1 MRSRRPA
8 TRRSSDGDQDNEDSF
23 NLDTDE
29 NPDDERRGSPAP
41 VGITAGY
48 SLADG
53 SGGSTTA
60 TGASTTAARLGADDN
75 GPPTEPSAPEGAPT
89 PARTTP
95 ELSMGMMQDFAE
107 ALLQTLSR
115 RQQGSSP
122 PRSVPGVQDSSPT
135 SYPTGSEPAFGVG
148 TPNSAEYALQGL
160 SVDSLCE
167 SAFIIYRNSSKVA
180 CCDERWP

>member
-60 TGASTTAARLGADDN
+60 TGASTTAAKLGADDN
-75 GPPTEPSAPEGAPT
+75 GPPTEPPTQPGPATPSSDAQNAAIRGHWGPPRCQYRRSSVGASRPTSRWPLAARSRGQLSRFALPAPW
-89 PARTTP
+89 
-95 ELSMGMMQDFAE
+95 
-107 ALLQTLSR
+107 TLSPCR
-115 RQQGSSP
+115 AFCPFIRAPYSL
-122 PRSVPGVQDSSPT
+122 PR
-135 SYPTGSEPAFGVG
+135 
-148 TPNSAEYALQGL
+148 
-160 SVDSLCE
+160 
-167 SAFIIYRNSSKVA
+167 
-180 CCDERWP
+180 